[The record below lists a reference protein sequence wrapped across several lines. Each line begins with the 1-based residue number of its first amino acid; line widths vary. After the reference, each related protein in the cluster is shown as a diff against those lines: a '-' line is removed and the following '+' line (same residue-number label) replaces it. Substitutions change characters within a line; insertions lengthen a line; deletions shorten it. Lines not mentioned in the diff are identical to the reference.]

1 MFRMVLVSFCL
12 GGILLLTGCPSNSMK
27 DAVELTV
34 GGESATAAL
43 QAEGIQWYAVALEAS
58 KEYAFIL
65 KTDEIRT
72 SVGVIFSVYLVEDDV
87 QSLMWQRHYDPDEF
101 VQFSNENDCCCG
113 CEDYPMY
120 YEKQLAV
127 DKFLAPKTGE
137 YYISIE
143 GYVNTEGNDQVN
155 SYAYS
160 DTLVYSVAVKYAYTP
175 FNPQGADIP
184 AKAQAAAVP
193 FVNTLIEVY
202 ETVYHRVALKQG
214 GIYQV
219 QKRRSDDVTGPVWM
233 DQYGTPLSDAM
244 YFVAP
249 YDGTFLLKIDGP
261 GGVFGYSEYGLR
273 VQQDDHSA
281 IPTLGTATKIA
292 IGGSAQGYLGEQD
305 TDVFYVTL
313 PAMPL
318 EQVIPKRYH
327 VSITDSNRF
336 WLTGAG
342 LVQETDTAGKPL
354 QSYIVTQGLVELNV
368 YFSPV
373 TKDAFTWLNTEPDGA
388 GAYKITV
395 EELPEE
401 TAP

>member
-1 MFRMVLVSFCL
+1 MLRMVLVSFCL
-12 GGILLLTGCPSNSMK
+12 GGMLLLTGCPSNTIK
-27 DAVELTV
+27 DALELTV

-43 QAEGIQWYAVALEAS
+43 QAEGIQWYMVGLEGS

-127 DKFLAPKTGE
+127 NKFLAPKTGD
-137 YYISIE
+137 YYISVE

-184 AKAQAAAVP
+184 VKAQAAGVP

-202 ETVYHRVALKQG
+202 ETVYHRVALKQNVT
-214 GIYQV
+214 YQV

-233 DQYGTPLSDAM
+233 DQYGTPLSEAM

-249 YDGTFLLKIDGP
+249 YDGTFLLKVDGP

-318 EQVIPKRYH
+318 EQIIPKRYR

-336 WLTGAG
+336 WLIGTG

-354 QSYIVTQGLVELNV
+354 QSYIVTQGLVDLNV

-373 TKDAFTWLNTEPDGA
+373 TKDAFTWLNSEPDGA